1 VTANARRAPR
11 AAGKRLA
18 GKRLAGRALACGV
31 TAVLLSSALGCAGHS
46 DALARGQRYYEDNQY
61 ERALAL
67 WRDLDRRGARFS
79 AAERVRYAYFR
90 GMTDYRLGY
99 RDDAR
104 HWLAI
109 ARAADAA
116 RPGGLDRVWLER
128 LDSALTD
135 LGRTPSRSGGGA
147 ADVVQT
153 IEAPPGVPLPDE
165 ASLDDPPGEMPPG
178 ATRPGE
184 VPSGVSASGEVVPAT
199 PPPRALP
206 ADAGAVP

>member
-1 VTANARRAPR
+1 M
-11 AAGKRLA
+11 
-18 GKRLAGRALACGV
+18 
-31 TAVLLSSALGCAGHS
+31 LSSALGCASQS

-67 WRDLDRRGARFS
+67 WRDLDRRGAEFN
-79 AAERVRYAYFR
+79 AAERARYAYLR

-116 RPGGLDRVWLER
+116 QPGSLGSVWLER
-128 LDSALTD
+128 LDSALRD
-135 LGRTPSRSGGGA
+135 LGRTPARSSGA

-153 IEAPPGVPLPDE
+153 IEAPPGVALPD
-165 ASLDDPPGEMPPG
+165 APPRDGPSGEMPRGAAPLGAIAPG
-178 ATRPGE
+178 A
-184 VPSGVSASGEVVPAT
+184 SAFGDGVPAAS
-199 PPPRALP
+199 PPQAPG
-206 ADAGAVP
+206 ADAGAQP

>member
-1 VTANARRAPR
+1 MTADARRAPR

-18 GKRLAGRALACGV
+18 VAGGV
-31 TAVLLSSALGCAGHS
+31 TAVILSSALGCAGHS

-79 AAERVRYAYFR
+79 AAERARYAYFR

-116 RPGGLDRVWLER
+116 RPGGLDRAWLER

-153 IEAPPGVPLPDE
+153 IEAPPGVPPQDE
-165 ASLDDPPGEMPPG
+165 PSRGDPSGEMPPA
-178 ATRPGE
+178 ATLPGE
-184 VPSGVSASGEVVPAT
+184 TASGVSAAGEVAPAT
-199 PPPRALP
+199 APPGAPP
-206 ADAGAVP
+206 ADAGAAP

>member
-1 VTANARRAPR
+1 
-11 AAGKRLA
+11 LA
-18 GKRLAGRALACGV
+18 VAFGV
-31 TAVLLSSALGCAGHS
+31 TAVILSSALGCAGHS

-79 AAERVRYAYFR
+79 AAERARYAYFR

-109 ARAADAA
+109 ARAADVA
-116 RPGGLDRVWLER
+116 RPGGLDRAWLER

-153 IEAPPGVPLPDE
+153 IEAPPGVPAQDE
-165 ASLDDPPGEMPPG
+165 PSGGDPSGDMPPAATPPGE
-178 ATRPGE
+178 T
-184 VPSGVSASGEVVPAT
+184 PSGVSAAGEVAPAT
-199 PPPRALP
+199 APPGAPP
-206 ADAGAVP
+206 ADAGAAP

>member
-11 AAGKRLA
+11 AAGAVLA
-18 GKRLAGRALACGV
+18 STVFASSAFAGRVAPV
-31 TAVLLSSALGCAGHS
+31 ILSSALGCASQS

-79 AAERVRYAYFR
+79 AAERARYAYFR

-116 RPGGLDRVWLER
+116 RPGGLDTAWLER
-128 LDSALTD
+128 LDGALTD
-135 LGRTPSRSGGGA
+135 LGRTPSRSGGGG

-153 IEAPPGVPLPDE
+153 IEAPPGVAMPGEPSRDG
-165 ASLDDPPGEMPPG
+165 PPGELPPGMAPPDDTPPG
-178 ATRPGE
+178 A
-184 VPSGVSASGEVVPAT
+184 SASGEAVPAA
-199 PPPRALP
+199 PHRAP
-206 ADAGAVP
+206 SRADAGAP

>member
-1 VTANARRAPR
+1 MRAVACTISAGNAWVGT
-11 AAGKRLA
+11 AAG
-18 GKRLAGRALACGV
+18 V
-31 TAVLLSSALGCAGHS
+31 MLSSALACTSYS

-67 WRDLDRRGARFS
+67 WRDLDRRGADFN
-79 AAERVRYAYFR
+79 AAERARYAYFR

-109 ARAADAA
+109 ARAAESTQ
-116 RPGGLDRVWLER
+116 PGGLGSVWLER

-135 LGRTPSRSGGGA
+135 LARNPSRSAGSE

-153 IEAPPGVPLPDE
+153 IEAHGVVLPDDASFDAPPGSSTPR
-165 ASLDDPPGEMPPG
+165 SLIPGG
-178 ATRPGE
+178 
-184 VPSGVSASGEVVPAT
+184 SAPEVPAT
-199 PPPRALP
+199 GSADPAGQVPARP
-206 ADAGAVP
+206 ADAGAAPASDTER

>member
-11 AAGKRLA
+11 AAGKRWA
-18 GKRLAGRALACGV
+18 GKRSAGRALARGV
-31 TAVLLSSALGCAGHS
+31 TAVILSSALACAGHS

-79 AAERVRYAYFR
+79 AAERARYAYFR

-153 IEAPPGVPLPDE
+153 IEAPPGVPLPGEPSGDAPSGE
-165 ASLDDPPGEMPPG
+165 PPSNAAPPG
-178 ATRPGE
+178 ALHP
-184 VPSGVSASGEVVPAT
+184 GVSASGEVVPAT
-199 PPPRALP
+199 PPPGGPP
-206 ADAGAVP
+206 ADAGAAP